1 MLQAIFTAITGIYEA
16 IANIFSFIGSFID
29 NLVSAVTQFIYYSNY
44 AKGLLNIFPAIHI
57 ITGTLAVALTIG
69 LVLKVIGR

>member
-1 MLQAIFTAITGIYEA
+1 MLQAIFGAITGIYEA

-29 NLVSAVTQFIYYSNY
+29 NVVAAVIAFISYSDY
-44 AKGLLNIFPAIHI
+44 AKGLLNIFPAIHV
-57 ITGTLAVALTIG
+57 ITGTLAVGLSIG